1 MSRESF
7 TYTHGDAG
15 SAPGS
20 SLDFSQNQRPDA
32 QNFDWWWS
40 TVIGAINGHASE
52 FGRLDS
58 DDDGVV
64 DAADGAASWSDS
76 GTSLV
81 THPTDINITGDLNLT
96 DDGDGTVSLG
106 ASTYS
111 DSQARTAVDGANV
124 SITGDADT
132 VDGNHASAFADSGH
146 VHDSRYDDYGHWT
159 IEEGD
164 GEQTNV
170 HSNQKLEIYGG
181 NDLNTEI
188 TSTGSES
195 RLRISHN
202 NTGGT
207 SDINTDG
214 ATIIDALK
222 TDGNGHVTNAWTR
235 NLNYGDLGGNFDA
248 VPFNNI
254 EDVGSLELGIDQS
267 EGFLGDW
274 GNGTA
279 VLWDSRNVSTDANL
293 YVNGGTGASSTPTIG
308 VNENNIDAG
317 SVDGYDVQKNG
328 SDTSGVINFKT

>member
-40 TVIGAINGHASE
+40 TVIGAINGHSSE

-76 GTSLV
+76 GTALV

-132 VDGNHASAFADSGH
+132 VDGEHASAFADSGH
-146 VHDSRYDDYGHWT
+146 VHDSRYDDYGSWT

-164 GEQTNV
+164 GEQTTV
-170 HSNQKLEIYGG
+170 GSGQKLEIYGG
-181 NDLNTEI
+181 NDLNTEV
-188 TSTGSES
+188 TSTGGET
-195 RLRISHN
+195 RLRVAHN

-207 SDINTDG
+207 ADLNTGG
-214 ATIIDALK
+214 ATIIDYLY
-222 TDGNGHVTNAWTR
+222 TDGNGHVTNAGTR
-235 NLNYGDLGGNFDA
+235 NLSLDDLNTPSSTVNFDRNGIQS
-248 VPFNNI
+248 VDSWMEIDGNGSGLLFNYKNQNEESRFYGPVDI
-254 EDVGSLELGIDQS
+254 RSGIDMTS
-267 EGFLGDW
+267 SDW
-274 GNGTA
+274 
-279 VLWDSRNVSTDANL
+279 
-293 YVNGGTGASSTPTIG
+293 Y
-308 VNENNIDAG
+308 
-317 SVDGYDVQKNG
+317 GYELQKNG